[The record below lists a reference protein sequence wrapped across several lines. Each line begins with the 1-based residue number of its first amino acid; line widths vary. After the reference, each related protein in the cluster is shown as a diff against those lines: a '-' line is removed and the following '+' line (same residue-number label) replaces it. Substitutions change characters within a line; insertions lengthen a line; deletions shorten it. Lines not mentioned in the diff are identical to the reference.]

1 MKLGKKNEYDNML
14 LVECEHGMEVGGE
27 RTTEEL
33 YADGYKDVCEVERPS
48 EAAYCTYEDYGTC
61 YVQVWHE
68 DVPEDFEEGDDES
81 LRAEYRELEGG
92 I

>member
-1 MKLGKKNEYDNML
+1 MKLGKKIDETML

-48 EAAYCTYEDYGTC
+48 DSAWCSYEDYGTC
-61 YVQVWHE
+61 YVQVWHD
-68 DVPEDFEEGDDES
+68 DVPEDFEEVEDEE
-81 LRAEYRELEGG
+81 AEYRELED
-92 I
+92 ITTE